1 VVNKSILITVVIG
14 VFFAGIGVSYA
25 YFTNTY
31 DPMSMKFQNQELFD
45 QMMSNNPKMSQMW
58 INSGMM
64 TPQQTMNNSQMQQQM
79 MDMMLTDSDTM
90 QEMIL
95 STMKDSDQMTMM
107 EDMMKI
113 MMDKMQNNPELKQAM
128 MEHMDRMR
136 ASRDIMMG
144 TVDTDSS
151 MMTGM
156 MAGSEMAFNPDV
168 PITIPMIDGY
178 YNGDKVYFIH
188 TELSDEKMADM
199 MTRMVN
205 FPTLYTPDLENISVD
220 DIGKFYV
227 FANGIAGTGR
237 YGGGP
242 FFYQIDI
249 FDTIPTS
256 NGYSE
261 FRVPQLV
268 TWNEDSTPRLLTS
281 VSELLD
287 AKANGELSIKSADFV
302 VHLPMI
308 LWDSGM
314 AEEIKK
320 PFVTM
325 PKFDATVINIDEDNY
340 TVTLQFNPIDTM
352 NMMN

>member
-1 VVNKSILITVVIG
+1 VVNQGIWIGIVAG
-14 VFFAGIGVSYA
+14 VFFIGIGVSYA
-25 YFTNTY
+25 HFANTY
-31 DPMSMKFQNQELFD
+31 DPMSMKFQNQQLFD

-58 INSGMM
+58 MDSGMM
-64 TPQQTMNNSQMQQQM
+64 DEYPMQEQMIDMMMQNPQQMQQ
-79 MDMMLTDSDTM
+79 
-90 QEMIL
+90 MIM
-95 STMKDSDQMTMM
+95 TNMHDSDQMKMM
-107 EDMMKI
+107 EGMMKI
-113 MMDKMQNNPELKQAM
+113 MMNKMQNDPELKQAM
-128 MEHMDRMR
+128 MEHMDRMK
-136 ASRDIMMG
+136 ASKEDMMG
-144 TVDTDSS
+144 TIDNMDSQVMNG
-151 MMTGM
+151 MMTGTTM
-156 MAGSEMAFNPDV
+156 SFNPDV

-178 YNGDKVYFIH
+178 YNGNKVYFIH

-199 MTRMVN
+199 MTSMVN
-205 FPTLYTPDLENISVD
+205 FPTLYVPDLENISDD

-227 FANGIAGTGR
+227 FTNGITGTGR

-268 TWNEDSTPRLLTS
+268 TWYDESTPRILTS
-281 VSELLD
+281 ISELLD
-287 AKANGELSIKSADFV
+287 AETNGELSIKSADFV

-308 LWDSGM
+308 VWDSGM
-314 AEEIKK
+314 AKEIKK

-325 PKFDATVINIDEDNY
+325 PKFDANVINIDEDNY
-340 TVTLQFNPIDTM
+340 TVTLQFNPIDAM